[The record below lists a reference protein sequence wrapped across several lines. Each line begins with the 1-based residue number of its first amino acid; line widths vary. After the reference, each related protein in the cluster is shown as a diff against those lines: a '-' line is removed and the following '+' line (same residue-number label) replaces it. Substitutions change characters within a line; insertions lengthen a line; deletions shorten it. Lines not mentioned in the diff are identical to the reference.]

1 MFDRGLISIGD
12 DYKILVAENHVPEDA
27 VRLLNK
33 NGVIHLPK
41 DQTLYPNAYY
51 LKFHR
56 DQVFKG

>member
-1 MFDRGLISIGD
+1 
-12 DYKILVAENHVPEDA
+12 
-27 VRLLNK
+27 LNK
-33 NGVIHLPK
+33 NDVIHLPK